1 MSSLKLKPCVS
12 PPMKQECEEAKE
24 LRVLDGKIDKRY
36 FLDMMAYLLCDQ
48 SFAYELGHSH
58 VNLCLKLYKEV
69 LAELKNQLEQDL
81 TIAGGLDDFA
91 MISLECRELAD
102 LFCMEKKLE
111 LIEERVPTVKHY
123 QSLSTG

>member
-1 MSSLKLKPCVS
+1 
-12 PPMKQECEEAKE
+12 MKQECEEAKE